1 LLRYRVEPIKQ
12 CSNRH
17 HIGRGDFYRMGT
29 RHDIMR
35 HAGIL
40 PIELPSGS
48 FIGAVPAWPVVEPDE
63 PDEPLADE

>member
-1 LLRYRVEPIKQ
+1 M
-12 CSNRH
+12 S
-17 HIGRGDFYRMGT
+17 T

-48 FIGAVPAWPVVEPDE
+48 FIGAVPAWPVTEPDE
-63 PDEPLADE
+63 PEDDLTDE